1 MVGVDGSRRSKL
13 DDMVGTVMRVS
24 PATSAGIGSDQEL
37 DALRLG
43 SAGGWSRAIGSHRL
57 AIGWP

>member
-13 DDMVGTVMRVS
+13 NDMVWTVMRVS

-43 SAGGWSRAIGSHRL
+43 WAAPGVGAG
-57 AIGWP
+57 P